1 MSAIQTF
8 LDEKLMPIAGRISEQ
23 RHLQAVRDGIIL
35 SLPLLIIGSFFL
47 IVGYLPISGYN
58 EFMAGIFGAGWLDKL
73 LYPVG
78 ATFDLLGLFVSFGV
92 AYRLAE
98 KYKVD
103 PLSAGIIS
111 VSAFML
117 ATPFNVL
124 FTPEGSDKAVEVGG
138 AIPQAL
144 MGSQGMFVAILLAI
158 LSTEIFRKII
168 QKNIVIKM
176 PAGVPPA
183 VARSFTALIPA
194 MTVILT
200 VWILRL
206 LIELTPFESI
216 HVVVKDLLSTPLS
229 YLGGSL
235 WGTLIAVFL
244 MMLLWSMG
252 LHGDAIVGSV
262 MAPIWLG
269 LMDQNRMAFQANPE
283 AELPNVVTQQFI
295 DLWLNIGG
303 TGVTFALVL
312 LMLFRARSKQMKQL
326 GKLSFGASLFN
337 ISEPI
342 VFGTPIVMNPTLLIP
357 FILAPLVSVIITY
370 LAMDFGWVARPNG
383 VLVPWTTPVLISG
396 YLATGGKISGMVLQ
410 AVNIIVAMCIYYP
423 FFRVW
428 DKKKAQEEMQSIDL
442 DATVPNEK
450 TVDI

>member
-1 MSAIQTF
+1 MNKLQNF
-8 LDEKLMPIAGRISEQ
+8 LDVKLMPIAGRISEQ
-23 RHLQAVRDGIIL
+23 RHLQAIRDGIIL
-35 SLPLLIIGSFFL
+35 ALPLLIIGSFFL
-47 IVGYLPISGYN
+47 IIGFLPINGYN
-58 EFMAGIFGAGWLDKL
+58 DFMAGIFGPSWLDKL

-78 ATFDLLGLFVSFGV
+78 ATFDLLALFVSFGV

-103 PLSAGIIS
+103 PVSAGVIS

-117 ATPFNVL
+117 ATPFHVS
-124 FTPEGSDKAVEVGG
+124 FTPEGAGKAVEVGG

-144 MGSQGMFVAILLAI
+144 MGSQGMFVAIILAI

-168 QKNIVIKM
+168 QKNVVIKM
-176 PAGVPPA
+176 PDGVPPA
-183 VARSFTALIPA
+183 VARSFTALVPA
-194 MTVILT
+194 LAVIIT
-200 VWILRL
+200 VWVLRL

-216 HVVVKDLLSTPLS
+216 HAIVKDLLATPLS

-262 MAPIWLG
+262 MAPIWLQ
-269 LMDQNRMAFQANPE
+269 LMDENRKVFQANPN
-283 AELPNVVTQQFI
+283 AELPHVVTQQFI

-303 TGVTFALVL
+303 TGVTLALVL
-312 LMLFRARSKQMKQL
+312 LMLIRARSKQMKQL
-326 GKLSFGASLFN
+326 GKLAFGASLFN
-337 ISEPI
+337 ISEPV

-357 FILAPLVSVIITY
+357 FILAPLVSVVITY
-370 LAMDFGWVARPNG
+370 FAMDWGWVAKPNG
-383 VLVPWTTPVLISG
+383 VLVPWTSPVLVSG

-410 AVNIIVAMCIYYP
+410 AVNVVVAMLIYYP
-423 FFRVW
+423 FFRAW
-428 DKKKAQEEMQSIDL
+428 DKKKMEEELSS
-442 DATVPNEK
+442 EK
-450 TVDI
+450 TAEPAVKTNTLDI